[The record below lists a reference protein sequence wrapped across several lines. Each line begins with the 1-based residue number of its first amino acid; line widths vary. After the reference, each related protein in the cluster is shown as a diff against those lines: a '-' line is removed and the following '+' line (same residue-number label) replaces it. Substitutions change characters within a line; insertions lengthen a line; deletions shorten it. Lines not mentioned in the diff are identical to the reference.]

1 MNNKNS
7 DFVIKEINKNKNLK
21 ENQFDKE
28 TPRKM
33 TLHILSDKEK
43 DCISLVEFLTK
54 EKFPNSKE
62 LLEKN
67 IKNKVNLYS
76 YMNYKIYKN
85 ASYLMKKMVIKCRL
99 AQDKDKNVIF
109 SEVIIIIDNESI
121 YDQIKEIKKEI
132 EDDDNNLM
140 INEYNLPFIL
150 IISPRSLYLKGFSK
164 TKTFQYEI
172 YLEDI
177 LNFNVEF
184 KKEKKDEIMKFYRKI
199 NVLFSYYNELGNE
212 FSFTNSEGKNIHI
225 KIENSNFPINMNIL
239 LLGESGAGKS
249 TISNL
254 ILGEKKSLEGGNGVS
269 TTSKNIIVY
278 KKEDV
283 PIKIYDVKGID
294 GKESIDNYINIL
306 TELNGNI
313 KISNDSLNTI
323 LFCMKYKTGTVL
335 YDMLRKIFEKLIDY
349 NIPILFVITHTPY
362 DIRKI
367 STDKKTEK
375 TRKNNRD
382 IIITTIKKFFKD
394 AFINKKKGEEES
406 EKFINEFVKIYFVNL
421 VQGNNEYP
429 VPIFGIDKVLSF
441 FNELIPKE
449 NWEGLKESCLKQ
461 NVEKCIKY
469 CQSNLFLK
477 NYSQFEIIKERN
489 RVKALNYLNELR
501 TGAFLTGLLPLAD
514 LGMEYLYRHLFTEK
528 LKLLYGFGYDEAEL
542 IIQRNSKTKLNMNS
556 FDSEEKI
563 PILSS
568 QRINNVE
575 IKTDINNNNK
585 MEQKIENQ
593 IDKEVN
599 NKLRNTISVLRVGA
613 SFGIKFAFSIPASV
627 FFGWLSQNNIDNDCH
642 KILEIFEKAYTPLRF
657 KTLNSYVV
665 SFMKAIQYL
674 DGRGKEIVLEA
685 NKDEENEIE

>member
-1 MNNKNS
+1 
-7 DFVIKEINKNKNLK
+7 
-21 ENQFDKE
+21 
-28 TPRKM
+28 
-33 TLHILSDKEK
+33 
-43 DCISLVEFLTK
+43 
-54 EKFPNSKE
+54 
-62 LLEKN
+62 
-67 IKNKVNLYS
+67 
-76 YMNYKIYKN
+76 
-85 ASYLMKKMVIKCRL
+85 MV
-99 AQDKDKNVIF
+99 Q
-109 SEVIIIIDNESI
+109 E
-121 YDQIKEIKKEI
+121 
-132 EDDDNNLM
+132 
-140 INEYNLPFIL
+140 
-150 IISPRSLYLKGFSK
+150 
-164 TKTFQYEI
+164 
-172 YLEDI
+172 
-177 LNFNVEF
+177 
-184 KKEKKDEIMKFYRKI
+184 
-199 NVLFSYYNELGNE
+199 
-212 FSFTNSEGKNIHI
+212 
-225 KIENSNFPINMNIL
+225 
-239 LLGESGAGKS
+239 
-249 TISNL
+249 
-254 ILGEKKSLEGGNGVS
+254 
-269 TTSKNIIVY
+269 
-278 KKEDV
+278 
-283 PIKIYDVKGID
+283 
-294 GKESIDNYINIL
+294 
-306 TELNGNI
+306 
-313 KISNDSLNTI
+313 
-323 LFCMKYKTGTVL
+323 
-335 YDMLRKIFEKLIDY
+335 
-349 NIPILFVITHTPY
+349 
-362 DIRKI
+362 
-367 STDKKTEK
+367 
-375 TRKNNRD
+375 
-382 IIITTIKKFFKD
+382 
-394 AFINKKKGEEES
+394 
-406 EKFINEFVKIYFVNL
+406 
-421 VQGNNEYP
+421 NNEYP

-449 NWEGLKESCLKQ
+449 NWEGLKESCFKQ